1 MKIAYIISDI
11 FFVGKIEPVLT
22 SLGYENYKLKPDL
35 SNLSDGTGIVI
46 VHVDN
51 DTKPDIV
58 SQLAER
64 GIKTI
69 GYMSH
74 GEMKESKELFKLF
87 TKVVSKGQI
96 SGNLGDIIK
105 QTLAK

>member
-1 MKIAYIISDI
+1 MKIAYIIQDI
-11 FFVGKIEPVLT
+11 FFVGNIEPVLT

-46 VHVDN
+46 VHAGN
-51 DTKPDIV
+51 DTDPDII
-58 SQLAER
+58 SQLANK

-74 GEMKESKELFKLF
+74 GEMKESKELLKLF
-87 TKVVSKGQI
+87 TKVVSKSQI
-96 SGNLGDIIK
+96 SGNLGEIIE

>member
-1 MKIAYIISDI
+1 MKIAYIIQDI

-46 VHVDN
+46 VHA
-51 DTKPDIV
+51 DTNTNPDII
-58 SQLAER
+58 SQLSNK

-74 GEMKESKELFKLF
+74 GEMKESKELLKLF
-87 TKVVSKGQI
+87 TKVVSKSQI
-96 SGNLGDIIK
+96 SGNLGEIIE

>member
-1 MKIAYIISDI
+1 MKIAYIIQDI

-22 SLGYENYKLKPDL
+22 SLGYENYRLKPDL
-35 SNLSDGTGIVI
+35 SNLSDSTGIVI
-46 VHVDN
+46 VHA
-51 DTKPDIV
+51 DTNTNPDII
-58 SQLAER
+58 SQLSTK

-74 GEMKESKELFKLF
+74 GEMKESKELLKLF

-96 SGNLGDIIK
+96 SSNLDEIIK
-105 QTLAK
+105 QALAK